1 MDESYVQFCLDEK
14 SKGEAYCTS
23 MARFQSYCEQRRQ
36 RESREPVAYMV
47 MEESTDEDEGLLMF
61 LDSGCNSTCHGERW
75 MRRYEELSGYTP
87 EWTTR
92 TVRPM
97 TGIGGA
103 INALGVR
110 KLYVGLETMEGY
122 KVPGEVSS
130 TEIEDSNAPM
140 LLSLQAQEALGLVLD
155 LANMVVTSRMLGC
168 TFKAVRGKNKLIGLR
183 LYPGDFLDDGVT
195 IPVSMMAAE
204 DTKMTY
210 QTKPVPQRGER
221 WSPPRGGY
229 GGSTGSGETPP
240 WRSRSPGK
248 RQQQTGPS
256 SSTSAP
262 STKTQENT
270 PRPSR
275 APEVEEYVNVVV
287 EDEDVEQQEVEQVR
301 EEGIDAA
308 EEEHDYEEDEILE
321 EDFAEVVQK
330 NQEYVDD
337 ELRRRGYLDEDT
349 PPFAEEAQE
358 EDFWEV
364 TETALIRHHFEARV
378 DLFYPNDSLSELPV
392 DISRLGEVRVTNMSF
407 VGTREQERHEDVW
420 RTGEGTPEVTS
431 MSWVGSTE
439 FELKPIEEEL
449 KMAKMTWEDGDKK
462 VMNKGQK
469 KRLSQEVESME
480 NEDYAMWS
488 ALRRQ
493 KIGMPKGWKALM
505 EIFAGCAVLTSVF
518 QSEGY
523 ECCQP
528 LDILGGWDVH
538 NAQHRQWAEEMARRE
553 KPYLMSYAFV
563 CGPWSPWQRMCEDRE
578 KVNEK
583 RRVWMPVF
591 RWMYKM
597 IKEQQHRG
605 GVSLMENPWT
615 SEAWSTSEI
624 LKILELNFEY
634 ARVDMCT
641 MGLVDRE
648 NKLPHK
654 KMTCIASDSKGII
667 EEMNG
672 KLCKGDHQHQP
683 LEGRNC
689 YGSRCYQA
697 GRYTRKFCGHIVK
710 GVQRDLEDQLCMAFH
725 AESMVEG
732 LVEEREEPT
741 PTFDAIKTE
750 EDVAGGLQKSEK
762 EKEVNQ
768 EEDMELLDK
777 DADPEGEK
785 LRKAEWR
792 KLSRVERVGV
802 RRLHHMTSHG
812 TRNQMARMLRYANAA
827 PHVVKG
833 VKYFRCPACDRVE
846 PEKRP
851 QVVRGPDPYAFNEE
865 IGLDIFTVK
874 DVFDKPYQILHILCL
889 GTCFHVGESLGQ
901 SQGVPSS
908 RRCLE
913 ILLRSWIGWAGQPR
927 FILVDRGTH
936 NRGIFMQAMEQRGC
950 RFKLAALEAP
960 YQLGKVERQGGVLKG
975 MLKRVINAENVSGE
989 LEIQMALAECLE
1001 TKNRQG
1007 TVGGFS
1013 PSQWVIGKNPRSFA
1027 WQDEAE
1033 DDFQVISDR
1042 DPMSSFN
1049 RRAGFRESAKLAWA
1063 HEDSHR
1069 RVRAA
1074 VLRKGGSLEEVFRPG
1089 DMVSFM
1095 RRQKTGG
1102 WIGPARVLACEG
1114 KNLWLLHAGI
1124 PILVASNRVRGA
1136 NAEEHLEVEL
1146 LNKHRLPRK
1155 RPFLDPGAVEQDHRL
1170 RAEGQVPY
1178 VDMREGGVVG
1188 GVPEPVGGDDSP
1200 KKARTEE
1207 MAGFPR
1213 IIVEPELARL
1223 ESQAPAAG
1231 GNEDPQLP
1239 QQLPDQHSRPDV
1251 AVEEPASVVDT
1262 TTVTDAEIDAILGP
1276 PIPEEP
1282 SAGREGRARGRE
1294 GRASRSQKPSG
1305 GDVVERERS
1314 RSPPGGEKDRDLAL
1328 KAISVAL
1335 SQEFLC
1341 FMAKRKS
1348 KPDNNEIIYA
1358 REDDAMRK
1366 RLDESRAK
1374 EWSNWLKY
1382 QAIRFPSEDEVSK
1395 LLKEGYQ
1402 AVPMR
1407 WVDVDKN
1414 AKLRIPGG
1422 PEVPEKLKSRLVIR
1436 GDLEKE
1442 NFRTD
1447 CPTASHTAIHI
1458 LLAYAAAKDLELHS
1472 GDISAAFL
1480 QGAPIERVLL
1490 LKTPKDGIPT
1500 EKDGFIEAYTYL
1512 IALMSVYG
1520 SKDAPRGFWLELRQE
1535 LVTHGLTEIDPA
1547 FYVLIDEGET
1557 CGLLCSHVDDLLW
1570 VGNHKMDE
1578 AMERVQ
1584 TRFTFGSKEDGSFRF
1599 CGRRIDSTP
1608 EEFKVT
1614 SPESLGKVKPIYIND
1629 GRRRG
1634 AMEEATQ
1641 EEQGQLRA
1649 VLGKCW
1655 LGGEALSPRTMLPM
1669 LGASRE
1675 ASKAEGGR
1683 FGPGEPTFGFSP
1695 KDPKSGNLISEEDLH
1710 LRVEYSA
1717 LRYRREPWSRGWSDR
1732 RRWRMWASLT
1742 GWSLSAFR

>member
-1 MDESYVQFCLDEK
+1 MEVDVREMRNDRDHKKEAGLKKPIPGQRPERDSGEAASSTSARSATTTRPRMGDGGSLEEILCGSQQDWQQFSGLLHRMVENHIALHGSVTQGEFYHIASATCLCYHTMGSTFVRSMESMERPVQRSPGGGSTSQTSATRTVIATAEGRIAGNNRITFGRYKGYTFEDVYEMDESYVQFCLDEK

-23 MARFQSYCEQRRQ
+23 MARFQSYCEDRRQ
-36 RESREPVAYMV
+36 HESREPVAYMV

-87 EWTTR
+87 EWTSR

-210 QTKPVPQRGER
+210 QTKAVPKRGER

-229 GGSTGSGETPP
+229 GRSASSGETPP
-240 WRSRSPGK
+240 WRSRSPEK
-248 RQQQTGPS
+248 RHQQTGPS

-262 STKTQENT
+262 STRTTEEP

-287 EDEDVEQQEVEQVR
+287 EDEDEEHQEAEQNQ

-308 EEEHDYEEDEILE
+308 EEEHDYEDDEVLE

-358 EDFWEV
+358 EDFWEI
-364 TETALIRHHFEARV
+364 TETSLIRHHFEARV

-392 DISRLGEVRVTNMSF
+392 DVSRLGEVRVTNMSF
-407 VGTREQERHEDVW
+407 VGTREQERHEDFW
-420 RTGEGTPEVTS
+420 RTGEGTPEVSS

-449 KMAKMTWEDGDKK
+449 KMARMTWEDGDKK

-469 KRLSQEVESME
+469 KRLAQEVESME

-488 ALRRQ
+488 TLRRQ

-667 EEMNG
+667 EEMKG

-725 AESMVEG
+725 AESMVED

-750 EDVAGGLQKSEK
+750 EDVAGGLLKSEK

-777 DADPEGEK
+777 EADPEGEK

-792 KLSRVERVGV
+792 KLSRVERIGV

-846 PEKRP
+846 PERRP

-889 GTCFHVGESLGQ
+889 LGPVSTLENRWGNHKVFRAHDVAWRFCSGVGLDGLDNLG
-901 SQGVPSS
+901 SF
-908 RRCLE
+908 
-913 ILLRSWIGWAGQPR
+913 SWIGEPTIVGYSCRQWSREDAVSSWQPWR
-927 FILVDRGTH
+927 HLTSLVRWRD
-936 NRGIFMQAMEQRGC
+936 
-950 RFKLAALEAP
+950 
-960 YQLGKVERQGGVLKG
+960 KVE
-975 MLKRVINAENVSGE
+975 
-989 LEIQMALAECLE
+989 
-1001 TKNRQG
+1001 
-1007 TVGGFS
+1007 
-1013 PSQWVIGKNPRSFA
+1013 
-1027 WQDEAE
+1027 
-1033 DDFQVISDR
+1033 
-1042 DPMSSFN
+1042 
-1049 RRAGFRESAKLAWA
+1049 
-1063 HEDSHR
+1063 
-1069 RVRAA
+1069 
-1074 VLRKGGSLEEVFRPG
+1074 
-1089 DMVSFM
+1089 
-1095 RRQKTGG
+1095 
-1102 WIGPARVLACEG
+1102 
-1114 KNLWLLHAGI
+1114 
-1124 PILVASNRVRGA
+1124 
-1136 NAEEHLEVEL
+1136 
-1146 LNKHRLPRK
+1146 
-1155 RPFLDPGAVEQDHRL
+1155 
-1170 RAEGQVPY
+1170 Y
-1178 VDMREGGVVG
+1178 
-1188 GVPEPVGGDDSP
+1188 
-1200 KKARTEE
+1200 
-1207 MAGFPR
+1207 
-1213 IIVEPELARL
+1213 
-1223 ESQAPAAG
+1223 
-1231 GNEDPQLP
+1231 
-1239 QQLPDQHSRPDV
+1239 
-1251 AVEEPASVVDT
+1251 
-1262 TTVTDAEIDAILGP
+1262 
-1276 PIPEEP
+1276 
-1282 SAGREGRARGRE
+1282 
-1294 GRASRSQKPSG
+1294 
-1305 GDVVERERS
+1305 
-1314 RSPPGGEKDRDLAL
+1314 
-1328 KAISVAL
+1328 
-1335 SQEFLC
+1335 
-1341 FMAKRKS
+1341 
-1348 KPDNNEIIYA
+1348 
-1358 REDDAMRK
+1358 
-1366 RLDESRAK
+1366 
-1374 EWSNWLKY
+1374 
-1382 QAIRFPSEDEVSK
+1382 
-1395 LLKEGYQ
+1395 
-1402 AVPMR
+1402 
-1407 WVDVDKN
+1407 
-1414 AKLRIPGG
+1414 
-1422 PEVPEKLKSRLVIR
+1422 
-1436 GDLEKE
+1436 
-1442 NFRTD
+1442 
-1447 CPTASHTAIHI
+1447 
-1458 LLAYAAAKDLELHS
+1458 
-1472 GDISAAFL
+1472 
-1480 QGAPIERVLL
+1480 
-1490 LKTPKDGIPT
+1490 
-1500 EKDGFIEAYTYL
+1500 
-1512 IALMSVYG
+1512 
-1520 SKDAPRGFWLELRQE
+1520 
-1535 LVTHGLTEIDPA
+1535 
-1547 FYVLIDEGET
+1547 
-1557 CGLLCSHVDDLLW
+1557 
-1570 VGNHKMDE
+1570 
-1578 AMERVQ
+1578 
-1584 TRFTFGSKEDGSFRF
+1584 
-1599 CGRRIDSTP
+1599 
-1608 EEFKVT
+1608 
-1614 SPESLGKVKPIYIND
+1614 
-1629 GRRRG
+1629 
-1634 AMEEATQ
+1634 
-1641 EEQGQLRA
+1641 
-1649 VLGKCW
+1649 
-1655 LGGEALSPRTMLPM
+1655 
-1669 LGASRE
+1669 
-1675 ASKAEGGR
+1675 
-1683 FGPGEPTFGFSP
+1683 
-1695 KDPKSGNLISEEDLH
+1695 
-1710 LRVEYSA
+1710 
-1717 LRYRREPWSRGWSDR
+1717 
-1732 RRWRMWASLT
+1732 
-1742 GWSLSAFR
+1742 